1 MDFRSSWVIRQKG
14 EFRKCVY
21 HGVRNVRFSENFG
34 VLCFIET
41 SVLPFAL
48 LPLPCCLICLIAS
61 LPFCRV
67 FSLPI
72 WITNFIITIWI
83 TKSHILIFQN
93 RECWKLWDFLTFNQH
108 ILDIVLAKQT
118 VQYSFDRLIR
128 RHFANY
134 LKTHSQNWFNRN

>member
-21 HGVRNVRFSENFG
+21 QGVRNIRFSENFG
-34 VLCFIET
+34 VLCFLET
-41 SVLPFAL
+41 PVLPFAL
-48 LPLPCCLICLIAS
+48 LPLLCCLICLIAS
-61 LPFCRV
+61 LPFCQV

-93 RECWKLWDFLTFNQH
+93 RECWKLWDIQPAYPGYSIGQANSSIVFWP
-108 ILDIVLAKQT
+108 LDETTLRKL
-118 VQYSFDRLIR
+118 FE
-128 RHFANY
+128 
-134 LKTHSQNWFNRN
+134 NWFPKLI